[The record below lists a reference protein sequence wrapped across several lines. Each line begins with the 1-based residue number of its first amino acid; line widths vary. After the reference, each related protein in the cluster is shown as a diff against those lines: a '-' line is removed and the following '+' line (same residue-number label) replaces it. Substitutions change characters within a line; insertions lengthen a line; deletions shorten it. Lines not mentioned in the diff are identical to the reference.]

1 MTYPFLD
8 HPHDTNG
15 QHLHRLVTRH
25 EPPEYVKNASAEQ
38 LDTDGLPA
46 SAFADPVDRR
56 LPIHTKEATWTSWLY
71 YLDQLESASQV
82 GRGNGVAGNQ
92 PPHRLETTSL
102 LLQKAA
108 VFHGIARDCAD
119 LAATCLEKKAAEEKD
134 DDYALCW
141 DTPEGRERRW
151 PLRTAEEVKRAA
163 AYLRQHRADFGY
175 RDRHDFAAQLL
186 RKTACL
192 GVNLAQQDEDLL
204 RRCCA
209 QALSPPT
216 GFARL
221 LREKAAQTGDLAVGH
236 LLKQAAD
243 ACGRAPAG
251 DLSDLLAA
259 LDPLYQEQGW
269 GFPEDTLHAW
279 TPKAA

>member
-82 GRGNGVAGNQ
+82 GRGDGVAGNQ
-92 PPHRLETTSL
+92 PPHRLETTGL

-119 LAATCLEKKAAEEKD
+119 LAAACLEKKADEEKD
-134 DDYALCW
+134 ADYALCW

-151 PLRTAEEVKRAA
+151 PLRNAGEVKQAA
-163 AYLRQHRADFGY
+163 AYLRTHRADFRY
-175 RDRHDFAAQLL
+175 PDRRDFAAAVL
-186 RKTACL
+186 RKAGTYQAEL
-192 GVNLAQQDEDLL
+192 PAADLDLL
-204 RRCCA
+204 YRQSGSGCLTSA
-209 QALSPPT
+209 
-216 GFARL
+216 
-221 LREKAAQTGDLAVGH
+221 
-236 LLKQAAD
+236 
-243 ACGRAPAG
+243 
-251 DLSDLLAA
+251 
-259 LDPLYQEQGW
+259 
-269 GFPEDTLHAW
+269 
-279 TPKAA
+279 